1 LIKEGQMN
9 NKCRYLA
16 LVLAMLTG
24 LGAFA
29 QNVQSSGTIRE
40 LSGTVELKLAGAQN
54 YVPAKAGDGVR
65 QDTIISTGF
74 KSTALVEVG
83 SALITVR
90 PLTRLTLTEIQASS
104 GAETINVSLQTG
116 RVRVDLNPPAGTRAS
131 MSVSSLNATA
141 SVRGT
146 GFEFDTRNLRVY
158 DGTVGFQ
165 GNRGQ
170 LMLVSAGSNSSV
182 GTDGRAA
189 DPIVI
194 RTEGLI
200 PSAPVG
206 VDPVSGAPSGSGGV
220 AFSPT
225 TIGVEI
231 EYNNNTQ

>member
-1 LIKEGQMN
+1 MNIKC
-9 NKCRYLA
+9 KYLA
-16 LVLAMLTG
+16 LVLAVLTG

-29 QNVQSSGTIRE
+29 QNAGQGSGTIRE

-83 SALITVR
+83 SALIAVR
-90 PLTRLTLTEIQASS
+90 PLTRLTLTEIQSSS
-104 GAETINVSLQTG
+104 GTETINVNLQTG
-116 RVRVDLNPPAGTRAS
+116 RVRVDLNPPAGSRAS
-131 MSVSSLNATA
+131 MAVSSLNATA

-146 GFEFDTRNLRVY
+146 SFEFDTRNLRVFN
-158 DGTVGFQ
+158 GTVGFQ

-170 LMLVSAGSNSSV
+170 LMLVNAGSDSLI
-182 GTDGRAA
+182 GTDGKAG

-194 RTEGLI
+194 KTVGLI

-206 VDPVSGAPSGSGGV
+206 ADSISGIGGGM
-220 AFSPT
+220 ASSPT
-225 TIGVEI
+225 TVGIDIVYPESD
-231 EYNNNTQ
+231 E